1 MAITANLADSCAAIS
16 GGIRRVAFISKT
28 DVAEAAITLHSG
40 GEIGGITLASG
51 KKFYEYDAE
60 QDSIEWRENGE
71 MVNGS
76 LKYTEELELYIR
88 GNNPVN
94 RNAVADLV
102 EDLCGVLAIVQD
114 SNGTIF
120 LLGWSEDLDLDR
132 PLKMASDASGSG
144 KELTDLAGVT
154 ITMACMSPE
163 KVRSVRTSDTSIT
176 WTSLTT

>member
-1 MAITANLADSCAAIS
+1 
-16 GGIRRVAFISKT
+16 
-28 DVAEAAITLHSG
+28 
-40 GEIGGITLASG
+40 
-51 KKFYEYDAE
+51 
-60 QDSIEWRENGE
+60 